1 MKSHARMPHAWAFR
15 SCRHVGDARRG
26 AGPSPAAARIRRIA
40 PSLARY
46 PRSASSPWM
55 RRYPQRGFSRAS
67 CPTRARTSFPS
78 PPAPGNRPGS
88 ERTQGNTRQLSPER
102 QATHG
107 PRRPCPWPVRPR
119 GPRPWPSAQSRQ
131 PPAPLPPHGRRPQ
144 FVCGPRNAASQ
155 QTPTLARGS
164 AAGGPG
170 ESGFQ
175 KGRSPPEAA
184 SARSLPHCWAALLPS
199 LVLAGADQRQFCGP
213 DRPGRPRPPAPRPS
227 RARRA
232 RSSGLASVNASCS
245 GFAGGRPGRR
255 RR

>member
-131 PPAPLPPHGRRPQ
+131 PPAPLPPHGRRPL
-144 FVCGPRNAASQ
+144 FVRGPRNAASQ

-164 AAGGPG
+164 AAGGPERAAFKG
-170 ESGFQ
+170 EI
-175 KGRSPPEAA
+175 PPEASL
-184 SARSLPHCWAALLPS
+184 SAIAAALLGPLYYRRWFS
-199 LVLAGADQRQFCGP
+199 REPINGSFVDLIVRGVLARLRRDHPEPGEQGVRAW
-213 DRPGRPRPPAPRPS
+213 RP
-227 RARRA
+227 
-232 RSSGLASVNASCS
+232 
-245 GFAGGRPGRR
+245 
-255 RR
+255 